1 MKSDINVPA
10 SHGVEVVITPRAG
23 ETHGELWDVF
33 LVNTT
38 DQVLKNVLISSRGY
52 GEINGR
58 DKTTATLRHFFEEI
72 GAQKAIMVEPI
83 QSAVF
88 EITNEYWLSYNT
100 KGNMLEKKFIFQPNT
115 ITSDALVT
123 VAVLDQK
130 GIVA

>member
-1 MKSDINVPA
+1 MKSDINIPA

-23 ETHGELWDVF
+23 ETQGELWDVF
-33 LVNTT
+33 LINTT
-38 DQVLKNVLISSRGY
+38 DQILKNVLISSRGY
-52 GEINGR
+52 GEIDGR

-72 GAQKAIMVEPI
+72 GAQQAVMVEPI
-83 QSAVF
+83 QPALF

-123 VAVLDQK
+123 VAILDQK